1 MANFEPPSFSLG
13 LDLDTQLD
21 PPIAIRP
28 IDPSPQAPSTH
39 AGVLGDNID
48 TLEQAEVM
56 DSDPEPEPE
65 TTRVLKRLRRG
76 LGAGPTN
83 QIVPPLS
90 EKKQEVERRSCGVN
104 GDDEIEEFSSQ
115 EEDLLIRDRHPSAQ
129 HQSVCSSSK
138 IPLRGHG
145 VFTTQPLRKSGKR
158 EQGSDAPSSAS
169 LATNQNGWMFPK
181 LTISP
186 LRKFQLLDSDSELD
200 TDQPSISKDVS
211 KGARRINSSSKEAEC
226 SASEQKKTRP
236 LDMHHNEDLWKDLC
250 PTKSS
255 QIPTP
260 VLDEFCQEYFQ
271 SAKNKGTASDD
282 ACVGNNKGPYTYT
295 NSCGNFEQCWD
306 SSDPLPPSHHY
317 FFHDDPRIQKLVRS
331 RLPNFSPL
339 GIVAKRG
346 NQQPCASVIDYMS
359 QFSNGEASKHKGTQK
374 IINNKSSTR
383 GRKKSGQPNTQDLHA
398 SEGWVDPNGSAIPK
412 DAGKRRVHANGQSA
426 GHWYTSREG
435 RKVYIS
441 RSGQELTGQFAY
453 RQYRK
458 ESGIKKSK
466 KKTGSKNKNAKR

>member
-21 PPIAIRP
+21 SPIAIRP

-115 EEDLLIRDRHPSAQ
+115 EGRFANWSP
-129 HQSVCSSSK
+129 
-138 IPLRGHG
+138 
-145 VFTTQPLRKSGKR
+145 GK
-158 EQGSDAPSSAS
+158 GNKVLMHPSSAS

-211 KGARRINSSSKEAEC
+211 KGARRINSSPKEAEC
-226 SASEQKKTRP
+226 STSEQKKTRP

-271 SAKNKGTASDD
+271 SAKDKGTALDD

-317 FFHDDPRIQKLVRS
+317 FFHDDPKDSEIG
-331 RLPNFSPL
+331 PE
-339 GIVAKRG
+339 
-346 NQQPCASVIDYMS
+346 S
-359 QFSNGEASKHKGTQK
+359 QFSNGEASKQKGTQK

-398 SEGWVDPNGSAIPK
+398 SEGWVDPKGSAIPK
-412 DAGKRRVHANGQSA
+412 DAGKRRVHANGSISRPLVYFTRGKEDTVA
-426 GHWYTSREG
+426 AVTSG
-435 RKVYIS
+435 TKDFTQKVYIS

-458 ESGIKKSK
+458 ETGIKKSK